1 MARHICVYMRTNI
14 LRYLTFCVSNSES
27 MGLPSST
34 LLVFLTVAQTTT
46 NTCRCGTCISQA
58 RRETWLCDTTCSTA
72 TSHNLCR
79 RWTICMSRL
88 TTRQRGVLGN
98 NKNTRI
104 ALANGVWVTLL
115 MTWASL
121 LTLLNPSSTVC
132 YHIRLMSI
140 QEMRACVVAKI
151 SNRKFI
157 YWYARHIFTCLNN
170 IIAFD
175 RRAGCRAHLRGCNR
189 ATIWIVCDTHT

>member
-1 MARHICVYMRTNI
+1 MSLWHVYFTSTQGDLVVRHHLLNRDLPQLVQKVNHLHVQTDDKTKGCFGKQQEHAYCAGQWGMSHVIDDVG
-14 LRYLTFCVSNSES
+14 ES
-27 MGLPSST
+27 ADM
-34 LLVFLTVAQTTT
+34 
-46 NTCRCGTCISQA
+46 
-58 RRETWLCDTTCSTA
+58 
-72 TSHNLCR
+72 
-79 RWTICMSRL
+79 
-88 TTRQRGVLGN
+88 
-98 NKNTRI
+98 
-104 ALANGVWVTLL
+104 
-115 MTWASL
+115 
-121 LTLLNPSSTVC
+121 TLLNPLSTVC